1 MNGPLRKVA
10 VVLAIMF
17 AALLFNATWISV
29 VRTDDL
35 NADPRNRRVRDAE
48 FSQDRGAILVG
59 NEPIAETQ
67 SGSGRFPFVRNYPSP
82 TTWSSVTGWYS
93 YDYARAELEQS
104 WNDELAGTSSSQALS
119 RILDLLSGRSP
130 QGATLRTT
138 LHAGAQQAAVQA
150 LGNQQGAAIAMNYET
165 GEILALV
172 STPTYDPN
180 RLATTE
186 LDEQRDAWTEL
197 LDDPSEP
204 LKNRAIREVFP
215 PGSTFKLVTAAAA
228 LEAGMSPETMLD
240 APQSLQLPGS
250 TRTMGNST
258 NCGGTSVSLQQALE
272 TSCNTAFGSLGMD
285 LGADALL
292 QTAEA
297 FGFNDDPGIDMP
309 SAGSRFP
316 TELDDAQTALT
327 SIGQFEVAASPLQM
341 LMVTAAIANDGR
353 LMTPHV
359 VKEVVASDLRPITT
373 TSPSTYSQPI
383 SRQSA
388 AQLQQMM
395 KGVVSN
401 GTGAPADISGMTI
414 GGKTGTAQWATDQAP
429 YAWFVGYAEEPK
441 VAVAVFVQ
449 SANVERN
456 DISGGRVAAPVFRAI
471 LEALR

>member
-1 MNGPLRKVA
+1 MNGPLRKVS
-10 VVLAIMF
+10 VVLAVMF

-29 VRTDDL
+29 ARTDAL

-59 NEPIAETQ
+59 NEPIAETR
-67 SGSGRFPFVRNYPSP
+67 SGDGRFPFERHYPDP
-82 TTWSSVTGWYS
+82 ETWSSVTGWYS

-119 RILDLLSGRSP
+119 RIIDLLSGQSR

-138 LHAGAQQAAVQA
+138 LHPGAQSAAVQA

-180 RLATTE
+180 RLATTDLAAQREAWAE
-186 LDEQRDAWTEL
+186 LI
-197 LDDPSEP
+197 DDPNEP

-250 TRTMGNST
+250 THTMGNST

-272 TSCNTAFGSLGMD
+272 TSCNTAFGGLGMD
-285 LGADALL
+285 LGADQL
-292 QTAEA
+292 QEMAEA
-297 FGFNDDPGIDMP
+297 FGFNASPGIDMS
-309 SAGSRFP
+309 SANARFP
-316 TELDDAQTALT
+316 TELDEAQTALS
-327 SIGQFEVAASPLQM
+327 SIGQFDVAATPLQM

-353 LMTPHV
+353 SMTPHV
-359 VKEVVASDLRPITT
+359 VKEVVSSDLRPLTT
-373 TSPSTYSQPI
+373 VSPTTHSQPI
-383 SRQSA
+383 SRQTA
-388 AQLQQMM
+388 AQMQQMM
-395 KGVVSN
+395 EGVVNN
-401 GTGAPADISGMTI
+401 GTGRPAAIDGLTI
-414 GGKTGTAQWATDQAP
+414 GGKTGTAQWATDEAP

-449 SANVERN
+449 SADVERN

-471 LEALR
+471 VEALR

>member
-29 VRTDDL
+29 VRTDSL

-59 NEPIAETQ
+59 NEPIAETT
-67 SGSGRFPFVRNYPSP
+67 GGTGRFPFVRSYPDP
-82 TTWSSVTGWYS
+82 GTWSSVTGWYS

-104 WNDELAGTSSSQALS
+104 WNEELAGTSSSQALS
-119 RILDLLSGRSP
+119 RILDVLSGRSP
-130 QGATLRTT
+130 KGATLRTT
-138 LHAGAQQAAVQA
+138 LHAGAQRAAVQA
-150 LGNQQGAAIAMNYET
+150 LGNQQGAAVAINYET
-165 GEILALV
+165 GEVLALV

-180 RLATTE
+180 RLSTTD
-186 LDEQRDAWTEL
+186 LTAQRESWVEL
-197 LDDPSEP
+197 LDDPAEP
-204 LKNRAIREVFP
+204 LKNRATREVFP

-240 APQSLQLPGS
+240 APQSLQLPNS
-250 TRTMGNST
+250 THTMGNST
-258 NCGGTSVSLQQALE
+258 NCGGTTVSLQQALE
-272 TSCNTAFGSLGMD
+272 TSCNTAFGSLGLD
-285 LGADALL
+285 LGAEQLL

-297 FGFNDDPGIDMP
+297 FGFNASPGIDMP
-309 SAGSRFP
+309 SADSRFP
-316 TELDDAQTALT
+316 TQMDEAQAALT

-341 LMVTAAIANDGR
+341 AMVTAAIANDGR
-353 LMTPHV
+353 MMTPHV

-373 TSPSTYSQPI
+373 IGPSTHSQPI

-395 KGVVSN
+395 KGVVTD
-401 GTGAPADISGMTI
+401 GTGRPAAIDGLVI
-414 GGKTGTAQWATDQAP
+414 GGKTGTAQWAVDEAP

-449 SANVERN
+449 SADVERN

-471 LEALR
+471 VEALR